1 VTDYSNTFMNAIKAR
16 AMARIAANDERRQV
30 LNSRVIWDEGFHGFE
45 DNRNNV
51 EGHYGKIG
59 TCYFLSR
66 ISSSIV

>member
-1 VTDYSNTFMNAIKAR
+1 MTDYSNTFMNTIKAR

-30 LNSRVIWDEGFHGFE
+30 LNSRVIWDEDFDRFE
-45 DNRNNV
+45 VNRNNI

-66 ISSSIV
+66 LSSSIV